1 MSQHPA
7 PQKHGQSGALFGLD
21 ARIALAIFSILSVVA
36 GVAVV
41 TSMDATR
48 AQALASELTD
58 TAKALESYHADLK
71 TDIFLSLST
80 TSGKNSFQ
88 ALYDNAVITDSDI
101 TGSNLRARWNGPYI
115 KFTNNQNS
123 RYGEMYLTKA
133 AGSPT
138 LPCSPEETCY
148 VYLVYSRVKEGIA
161 TAATTALDGESEKA
175 PGMEGRLQ
183 WSPGDTDNTVML
195 HFRAHRA
202 LSQSMDY

>member
-1 MSQHPA
+1 MPHT
-7 PQKHGQSGALFGLD
+7 QSGALFGLD

-41 TSMDATR
+41 TNLDSTR
-48 AQALASELTD
+48 AQVLAKELDD
-58 TAKALESYHADLK
+58 TGDALESYHSDLK

-80 TSGKNSFQ
+80 PSGKNAFQ
-88 ALYDNAVITDSDI
+88 ALYDNAVVTDSDY
-101 TGSNLRARWNGPYI
+101 GGVNLRARWNGPYI
-115 KFTNNQNS
+115 NFTSNQNS

-133 AGSPT
+133 GVSHT
-138 LPCSPEETCY
+138 LPCSSEDVCY
-148 VYLVYSRVKEGIA
+148 IYLVYSRVKDGIA
-161 TAATTALDGESEKA
+161 QEANKALDGDAEKT

-183 WSPGDTDNTVML
+183 WSPGDTNNTVML